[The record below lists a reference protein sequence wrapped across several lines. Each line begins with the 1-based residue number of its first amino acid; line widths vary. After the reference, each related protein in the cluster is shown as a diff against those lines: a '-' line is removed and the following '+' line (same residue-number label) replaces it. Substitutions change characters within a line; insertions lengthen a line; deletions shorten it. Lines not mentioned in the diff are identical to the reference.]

1 MIITAYY
8 CMTFLYESNILNQPN
23 EWKKILD
30 VPLPP
35 ELSILD
41 FKRIYFIGIGSSF
54 WVAKIAEFLWREYVH
69 MDAIA
74 INSYDYVNSEYF
86 VQENDVVT
94 VFSHRGTKTFSRR
107 ALEIAKQRYG
117 ATTVLIT
124 GLQSQI
130 PTNAVDIRIETCPQ
144 ENCGAFTISL
154 TSAIIRILQWI
165 DIFSNVLIDR
175 FRTWLE
181 TLRLPYNIQR
191 LPNFPNNLILV
202 GDLIREAIA
211 HEVALK
217 ISETSYLPVRSYG
230 TEQFLHGP
238 RVTLDKESS
247 LIAFTST
254 SEDRQDSLIRY
265 ANAIGAELIEINDNK
280 QSFDS
285 LPNEFNWLAQLVWGQ
300 QLALE
305 LAKKLGT
312 NPDTVR
318 RDQSIYSNAGKEIS
332 L

>member
-1 MIITAYY
+1 
-8 CMTFLYESNILNQPN
+8 
-23 EWKKILD
+23 
-30 VPLPP
+30 LPY
-35 ELSILD
+35 D
-41 FKRIYFIGIGSSF
+41 FVNSIYFVS
-54 WVAKIAEFLWREYVH
+54 A
-69 MDAIA
+69 
-74 INSYDYVNSEYF
+74 
-86 VQENDVVT
+86 NDVIG
-94 VFSHRGTKTFSRR
+94 VFSHRGTKTYARG
-107 ALEIAKQRYG
+107 ALELAKTRYG

-124 GLQSQI
+124 GLQSPI
-130 PTNAVDIRIETCPQ
+130 SASTDVRIETCHQ

-154 TSAIIRILQWI
+154 TSALVRILQWI
-165 DIFSNVLIDR
+165 DIFSNGLIDR

-181 TLRLPYNIQR
+181 TLRLPFNIQR
-191 LPNFPNNLILV
+191 LPNFHNKPILV
-202 GDLIREAIA
+202 GDVIREAIA

-217 ISETSYLPVRSYG
+217 ICETSYLPVRSYG

-247 LIAFTST
+247 LTAFTPT
-254 SEDRQDSLIRY
+254 SQDRQDSLIKY
-265 ANAIGAELIEINDNK
+265 ANAIGAELFEINDNK
-280 QSFDS
+280 QSLVS

-318 RDQSIYSNAGKEIS
+318 KDQSIYAKAGRAIS